1 MSIFKK
7 ISILFFISLTLMS
20 IIGFWIDE
28 INSKR
33 IDTLVKEKYI
43 KISNELFQNIENKTQ
58 LNALLDKYDLEKK
71 ELKSYNNYNIL
82 YENTLTFGYIVILQ
96 ETFGDEFIIKIKYLD
111 DEYILKTADEENITD
126 KLILNILVFVD
137 IFVLILIFL
146 YILKLLSP
154 LKIITKQLTNFANGD
169 LSSRID
175 IKSNDEIGI
184 LANSFNKMASNLE
197 NLIKTREELL
207 RDIGHELRTP
217 IAKGK
222 FAIEKID
229 DFSQKELLKK
239 IFKDLEVLTNELIEL
254 EKLNSTKLNIT
265 TFKAE
270 TLIVESLAKLYL
282 DDESKIEIEIID
294 DFKIKADLYYL
305 SIVLKNL
312 IDNAIKYTSSFPIK
326 IIVKTNE
333 ISVLNQGKALAKEL
347 DYYLKPFTQELS
359 QRDGFGLGL
368 SIVKKIIDRHDF
380 RLEYSYRNESNI
392 FKICLLNIQ

>member
-71 ELKSYNNYNIL
+71 ELKNNNNYNIL

-239 IFKDLEVLTNELIEL
+239 IFKDLEILTNELIEL